1 MPQSLSL
8 VLVHIVFSTKNRK
21 PVLTPAIER
30 ELHPYLA
37 SIFNACRCQALEVG
51 GADDHVHILSS
62 LTRTITIADLLETV
76 KKSSSKWIKTK
87 GPQFQWFH
95 WQDGYGA
102 FSIGR
107 SGEAALRR
115 YIVSQREHHKR
126 ITFQDEYREF
136 LKKYNVHYDER
147 GCMSVNAWPRA
158 YRGRP
163 ARLRPRALP
172 ACHERAGRPRYIC

>member
-126 ITFQDEYREF
+126 ITFLSKCVAQ
-136 LKKYNVHYDER
+136 
-147 GCMSVNAWPRA
+147 SVPRA
-158 YRGRP
+158 SRPPSSSRP
-163 ARLRPRALP
+163 ASLPRAGGTP
-172 ACHERAGRPRYIC
+172 AVHLLTCTR